1 MATSQ
6 GAAQT
11 SRLTRE
17 RILAAATDLLESS
30 GADGVTTRTIGQA
43 LDVHPTAL
51 YRHFRDMDE
60 LLREAAD
67 GILAGVAEPTSSEDG
82 ADNLDAAALL
92 CHRIR
97 SVLLAHPGAARVVA
111 SGPSR
116 MTNERAIT
124 ERLLGL
130 LGDSGLPEAEVTR
143 AYHAL
148 IEFTVGSA
156 AVDAAY
162 LGESHDEEEAR
173 HRSWRADY
181 FAASP
186 TDFPQTT
193 HFAAALYPAMD
204 EQFRYGLDL
213 IVLGLRQRFGTN

>member
-1 MATSQ
+1 MTTTQRATQS
-6 GAAQT
+6 G
-11 SRLTRE
+11 RLTRE
-17 RILAAATDLLESS
+17 RIVAAATDLLESN
-30 GADGVTTRTIGQA
+30 GADGVTTRTIGEA

-67 GILAGVAEPTSSEDG
+67 GILAGVAAPTSTEGGVDT
-82 ADNLDAAALL
+82 LDAAALL

-111 SGPSR
+111 TGPSR

-130 LGDSGLPEAEVTR
+130 LGESRLPEAEVTL

-162 LGESHDEEEAR
+162 LGESHEEEEAR
-173 HRSWRADY
+173 HRGWRADY

-193 HFAAALYPAMD
+193 RFAAELYPAMD

-213 IVLGLRQRFGTN
+213 IVSGLRQRVGTN